1 MRPIPILTALLTVA
15 VLFMLVFQRETVRDF
30 IGVEGPAAEAEEAA
44 ETTTD
49 EDAAVSVIA
58 QRSNARQI
66 DSAVVLRGETEATR
80 QVNLMSE
87 TSGRVIAAPV
97 AKGTQV
103 DEGDVLC
110 ELDPGTREVS
120 LKQAQAQLAEAR
132 KNLDAAER
140 LSEDGFASETRV
152 LSARSAFEA
161 AQAAVEQARSAL
173 DDLEITAPFGGVV
186 EDDTAEIGQLLQPG
200 ALCATIVQ
208 LDPLVLVGYVPEM
221 DVSRVELGAQ
231 VGARLTT
238 GQQLMGEVTFIGRAA
253 DPVTRTFRVEAEV
266 ANPDLSIR
274 DGQTVEIYIAAAGR
288 AAHLV
293 PQSALTLNNAGDLGV
308 RVVGE
313 GDVARFMPVE
323 LVRDSTQGV
332 YVAGLPDEVAII
344 VVGQD
349 YVTDG
354 VAIAPSYREPGS

>member
-1 MRPIPILTALLTVA
+1 M
-15 VLFMLVFQRETVRDF
+15 
-30 IGVEGPAAEAEEAA
+30 
-44 ETTTD
+44 
-49 EDAAVSVIA
+49 
-58 QRSNARQI
+58 
-66 DSAVVLRGETEATR
+66 
-80 QVNLMSE
+80 
-87 TSGRVIAAPV
+87 
-97 AKGTQV
+97 
-103 DEGDVLC
+103 
-110 ELDPGTREVS
+110 
-120 LKQAQAQLAEAR
+120 
-132 KNLDAAER
+132 
-140 LSEDGFASETRV
+140 
-152 LSARSAFEA
+152 
-161 AQAAVEQARSAL
+161 
-173 DDLEITAPFGGVV
+173 
-186 EDDTAEIGQLLQPG
+186 
-200 ALCATIVQ
+200 
-208 LDPLVLVGYVPEM
+208 
-221 DVSRVELGAQ
+221 
-231 VGARLTT
+231 GARLTT

-274 DGQTVEIYIAAAGR
+274 DGQTVEMYIAAAGR

-354 VAIAPSYREPGS
+354 VAIAPSYREPGT